1 MAILCDV
8 APLAAMELLYHGETN
23 GVWQGDF
30 IKNEQ
35 KRALI
40 LPELLREFLHR
51 YGYLPVNRGDGHLYH
66 PDEIVPFTLN
76 TADGA
81 LHLWAIGWCLTDKA
95 VAIKAGWQ
103 VEDPFVYLGQ
113 TGEDGVTDWNSTNT
127 RLSDVLKLLFCFNL
141 LGPQGGELI
150 TESDSV
156 TFLCQQFQLPDYC
169 LTVEKNHLST
179 HIYWDEQNHV
189 CLVTIPALQAVA
201 LLPQARNQAAE
212 KEGYSALSLEE
223 LEQLF
228 NKEFYQN
235 SLHCDYAHALAL
247 LLEMIAR
254 MEKALADS
262 VQLAEKY
269 QLAGRC
275 CWALEQWE
283 QALVWYEKAAPIREM
298 QQAELPVETC
308 QYYIAL
314 GNFYFSCGKQA
325 ESVAMYQKAET
336 ICRQYAPQNY
346 YQLGRIFQVQGENWS
361 KLEGQYEHAIDFYN
375 LALEEFQKAPKDCKY
390 DIARCQQLRGE
401 MKRKKKEAMKRK

>member
-1 MAILCDV
+1 MAILCDIM
-8 APLAAMELLYHGETN
+8 PLAAMELIYAGETN

-30 IKNEQ
+30 IKHEK

-40 LPELLREFLHR
+40 LPELLRNFLLR

-66 PDEIVPFTLN
+66 PDEITAFTLD
-76 TADGA
+76 TAEGN

-95 VAIKAGWQ
+95 VAIKADWQ
-103 VEDPFVYLGQ
+103 TENPFIYLGQ
-113 TGEDGVTDWNSTNT
+113 VNEDGFTYWSSTNS

-141 LGPQGGELI
+141 LEPQGGELV
-150 TESDSV
+150 TEPDSV
-156 TFLCQQFQLPDYC
+156 AFLCQQFQLPADC
-169 LTVEKNHLST
+169 LHADENNLAT

-212 KEGYSALSLEE
+212 QEGYSALALEE
-223 LEQLF
+223 LEELF
-228 NKEFYQN
+228 HKEFYQN

-247 LLEMIAR
+247 LLEIIDR
-254 MEKALADS
+254 MEKAQAES

-283 QALVWYEKAAPIREM
+283 QALVWYKKAAPVWEK
-298 QQAELPVETC
+298 QQAELSVEAC
-308 QYYIAL
+308 QYYVAF
-314 GNFYFSCGKQA
+314 GNFYFAWGRQE
-325 ESVAMYQKAET
+325 ESVAMYQKAEV
-336 ICRQYAPQNY
+336 ICRQYAPQAY

-361 KLEGQYEHAIDFYN
+361 RLEGQYEQALHFYN

-390 DIARCQQLRGE
+390 DIGLAASSFVV
-401 MKRKKKEAMKRK
+401 K